1 MARKQKGHFDSVFF
15 GLVIGLTV
23 FGLIILTSASGPSGY
38 EQFADSYYFLKH
50 QIAAGILPG
59 LGFMAIAMFT
69 PYTWYRKVAF
79 PLLLLSIGLLAL
91 VFIPGIGTDFGTF
104 ANSWVDI
111 GGFSFQPAEIVKLT
125 FLLYLCAWM
134 AERAG
139 SKLQD
144 FSEGLVPF
152 LTIMGVITFL
162 ILMQPDLGT
171 LSIIGAMAFIIFFVA
186 GGSIKHIVGIG
197 VAGSVGLY
205 AMIMSSPYRV
215 ERFTTFLHPELDPQ
229 GVGYQINQALL
240 AIGSGG
246 MFGRG
251 YGHSLQKFQYLPEV
265 IGDSI
270 FAVMAEELGFFLT
283 VAFVA
288 LFVAMV
294 LRGFWL
300 SQRVENKFGRFLI
313 IGIVSWFGIQ
323 AFVNIGAMVAILPIT
338 GVPLPF
344 LSYGGTAM
352 VVSLAAA
359 GVVLN
364 ISKSAK

>member
-1 MARKQKGHFDSVFF
+1 MVLPQKGHFDRVFF
-15 GLVIGLTV
+15 GLILGLTI
-23 FGLIILTSASGPSGY
+23 FGSIMLTSASGPSGY
-38 EQFADSYYFLKH
+38 EQFADSYYFIKH
-50 QIAAGILPG
+50 QLISGIVPG
-59 LGFMAIAMFT
+59 LLVMGAMMYI
-69 PYTWYRKVAF
+69 PYHWYRKIAF
-79 PLLLLSIGLLAL
+79 GLLILSICLLGL

-104 ANSWVDI
+104 AHSWVLI
-111 GGFSFQPAEIVKLT
+111 AGWSFQPAEIVKVT

-139 SKLQD
+139 GKLQD

-152 LTIMGVITFL
+152 LIIMGLIAGL
-162 ILMQPDLGT
+162 ILLQPDLGT

-186 GGSIKHIVGIG
+186 GGSLKHLIGIG
-197 VAGSVGLY
+197 VVCSTLLY
-205 AMIMSSPYRV
+205 IMIILSAYRV

-246 MFGRG
+246 LLGRG

-270 FAVMAEELGFFLT
+270 FAVMAEELGFILT
-283 VAFVA
+283 VGFVV
-288 LFVAMV
+288 LFMAMV

-300 SQRVENKFGRFLI
+300 SEHVEDRFGRFFI
-313 IGIVSWFGIQ
+313 IGVVSWFGVQ
-323 AFVNIGAMVAILPIT
+323 AFVNIGAMVSILPIT

-359 GVVLN
+359 GIVLN

>member
-1 MARKQKGHFDSVFF
+1 MARTQKRQFDSVFF
-15 GLVIGLTV
+15 GLVIGLTI

-38 EQFADSYYFLKH
+38 EEFGDSYYFLKH
-50 QIAAGILPG
+50 QLISGIIPG
-59 LGFMAIAMFT
+59 LAVMVAAMFT
-69 PYTWYRKVAF
+69 PYSWYRKIAF
-79 PLLLLSIGLLAL
+79 PLLLVSIGLLIL

-111 GGFSFQPAEIVKLT
+111 SGFSFQPAEIVKLT

-139 SKLQD
+139 GKLQD

-152 LTIMGVITFL
+152 LIIIGIIAGLVL
-162 ILMQPDLGT
+162 LQPDLGT
-171 LSIIGAMAFIIFFVA
+171 LSVIGAMAFIIFFIA
-186 GGSIKHIVGIG
+186 GGSLKHILGIG
-197 VAGSVGLY
+197 IACFAALY
-205 AMIMSSPYRV
+205 VLIASSPYRV

-246 MFGRG
+246 LFGRG

-283 VAFVA
+283 VGFVA
-288 LFVAMV
+288 LFVAMI

-300 SQRVENKFGRFLI
+300 SERVQDRFGRFLI
-313 IGIVSWFGIQ
+313 IGVVSWFGVQ
-323 AFVNIGAMVAILPIT
+323 AFVNIGAMVGVLPIT

-359 GVVLN
+359 GVVMN
-364 ISKSAK
+364 ISKYAK